1 MKCLEIFSGAGGLAK
16 GLENA
21 GFEHASFVEINRDA
35 CATLRKNFPPALVYE
50 GDIATFDLSALG
62 TVDIVA
68 GGPPCQPFSLGGRHK
83 AQQDSRDLF
92 PHAVRCIESL
102 QPKAFLFENVKGLL
116 RPSFAKYFEYILLRL
131 AYPHCR
137 MLNGEYWRE
146 HLARLQ
152 QITPKSYDGIRYD
165 VQFKLLN
172 AADFGVPQKRER
184 VLLVG
189 IRSDLSIKWKFPEPT
204 HSEDRLHWEKYVTG
218 AYWQRHGMAK
228 QNNDA
233 LQRSLRQRYGLF
245 EPKGQPWQ
253 TVRDALKN
261 VPGPQDAHGIPDHIF
276 RDGARTYPGH
286 TGSEIDQPAKTLKA
300 GGHGVPGGENMIRYE
315 DGSVRY
321 FTVYE
326 AKLMQTFPEDFAIV
340 GAWGEAMRQLGNAVP
355 VALAELFGKK
365 LFALL
370 SHKQTLMKCN
380 EVRVHPVTSR
390 SQVCLDSMTSL
401 H

>member
-16 GLENA
+16 GLELA
-21 GFEHASFVEINRDA
+21 GLEHASFVEQNKDA
-35 CATLRKNFPPALVYE
+35 SASLRKNFNSDLVYE
-50 GDIATFDLSALG
+50 GDISTFDLSALG
-62 TVDIVA
+62 RIDLVA

-92 PHAVRCIESL
+92 PHAVRCIEYL
-102 QPKAFLFENVKGLL
+102 QPMAFLFENVKGLL
-116 RPSFAKYFEYILLRL
+116 RPSFAKYFEYILRRL
-131 AYPHCR
+131 AYPHCQI
-137 MLNGEYWRE
+137 LTNEYWWN

-152 QITPKSYDGIRYD
+152 KITPKNYDGIRYD

-184 VLLVG
+184 VFIVG
-189 IRSDLSIKWKFPEPT
+189 TRSDLSVKWKFPEST
-204 HSEDRLHWEKYVTG
+204 HSEDRLLWEKYVTG
-218 AYWQRHGMAK
+218 LYWQRHGMAK
-228 QNNDA
+228 RRDDE
-233 LQRSLRQRYGLF
+233 LLHSLRQRYGLF

-261 VPGPQDAHGIPDHIF
+261 VPGPQDAHRISDHIF
-276 RDGARTYPGH
+276 KNGARTYPGH

-326 AKLMQTFPEDFAIV
+326 AKLIQTFPEDFAVV
-340 GAWGEAMRQLGNAVP
+340 GAWGEAMRQIGNAVP
-355 VALAELFGKK
+355 VKLAELLGKK
-365 LFALL
+365 IFSLL
-370 SHKQTLMKCN
+370 CPQEIQDKCN
-380 EVRVHPVTSR
+380 DIRAYPITPR
-390 SQVCLDSMTSL
+390 SQLGSVLTC
-401 H
+401 

>member
-16 GLENA
+16 GLELA
-21 GFEHASFVEINRDA
+21 GFEHVSFVEQNKDA
-35 CATLRKNFPPALVYE
+35 CASLRENFDPELVYE
-50 GDIATFDLSALG
+50 GDIVAFDLSALG
-62 TVDIVA
+62 KIDLVA
-68 GGPPCQPFSLGGRHK
+68 GGPPCQPFSLGGRHQ
-83 AQQDSRDLF
+83 AQQDSRDMF
-92 PHAVRCIESL
+92 PYAVRCIEYL

-116 RPSFAKYFEYILLRL
+116 RSSFVQYFEYIILRF

-137 MLNGEYWRE
+137 VLNNEYWQE

-152 QITPKSYDGIRYD
+152 KITPKNYDGIRYD

-184 VLLVG
+184 VLVVG
-189 IRSDLSIKWKFPEPT
+189 IRSDLNMKWKFPEPT

-218 AYWQRHGMAK
+218 AYWQRHEMARPA
-228 QNNDA
+228 NDA
-233 LQRSLRQRYGLF
+233 LHRLLRQRYGLF

-253 TVRDALKN
+253 TVRDVLQD
-261 VPGPQDAHGIPDHIF
+261 VPWPQDAHGIPDHIF

-286 TGSEIDQPAKTLKA
+286 TGSDIDQPAKTLKA

-315 DGSVRY
+315 NGSVRY

-326 AKLMQTFPEDFAIV
+326 AKLLQTFPDDFSIV

-355 VALAELFGKK
+355 VQLAELLGKK
-365 LFALL
+365 LITLLARQEMHKALPFK
-370 SHKQTLMKCN
+370 SK
-380 EVRVHPVTSR
+380 PVGQFS
-390 SQVCLDSMTSL
+390 SGLAA
-401 H
+401 